1 MESGYENKGTG
12 SLHSEPTAQTGGN
25 SLWKRRQHAGAIT
38 VRHIAG
44 GESGVQS
51 VTTLSQEQRPAGG
64 EGTGVYRGGEP
75 RCAGS
80 S

>member
-1 MESGYENKGTG
+1 MESGCENERNR
-12 SLHSEPTAQTGGN
+12 SLHSERTAQTGGIT
-25 SLWKRRQHAGAIT
+25 LWKQRRYAGAIT
-38 VRHIAG
+38 LRHIAG
-44 GESGVQS
+44 EESSVQS
-51 VTTLSQEQRPAGG
+51 VTTLPQEQRPVGG